1 MLDLFRTLPALVNE
15 IEDAAPLREAIV
27 FAAWRRTAGEPL
39 LAHAT
44 PVRLLNS
51 TLTIAVSNVTWQ
63 RHLKDLASQ
72 MLFKLNALLGSATVT
87 YIEFEIDDAAVLAS
101 RRSPEVRDDEE
112 TRRLAEREL
121 TPELRA
127 AAMKIEDDGLRAQF
141 LAAAGNCLLRKN
153 RTAERKES
161 RL

>member
-44 PVRLLNS
+44 PVRLVNA

-72 MLFKLNALLGSATVT
+72 MLFKLNSLLGAATVT
-87 YIEFEIDDAAVLAS
+87 YIEFEIDEAAVVAS
-101 RRSPEVRDDEE
+101 RRNPEVTDDAES
-112 TRRLAEREL
+112 RRLAEREM

-127 AAMKIEDDGLRAQF
+127 AAMKIEDDALRDQF
-141 LAAAGNCLLRKN
+141 LAAAGKCLVRKA
-153 RTAERKES
+153 RTEARKES
-161 RL
+161 RP